1 MKHVY
6 DNTTRSPEAEL
17 PLLAG
22 DFRGIELEGSAE
34 LVQLTNALIACVR
47 SEALD
52 DFLISK
58 KPDYKN
64 FSLIDDAPAT
74 AQELTNALI
83 VEQTLE
89 SGERGAFSVRSLGH
103 YTGRALKSAT
113 SPFAW
118 GKAAEIKFPTD
129 YKFSVNVAL
138 GEVALGLP
146 EVLPIPEEKESFF
159 NQIQIKPLLPKVSNT
174 LDIELFDRGNNPKP
188 RFMPKFGEGF
198 LTDGTCGPT
207 DEKI

>member
-17 PLLAG
+17 PMLAG
-22 DFRGIELEGSAE
+22 DFRGVELKGSAE
-34 LVQLTNALIACVR
+34 LIQLTNALIACVR

-89 SGERGAFSVRSLGH
+89 SGERGAFSVRSLGR

-129 YKFSVNVAL
+129 FKVDVNVRL
-138 GEVALGLP
+138 GATAMSLAETIPQDKENFLFEDGLR
-146 EVLPIPEEKESFF
+146 I
-159 NQIQIKPLLPKVSNT
+159 IDIKPLKEKRELPNDPIFTDNDASK
-174 LDIELFDRGNNPKP
+174 LFKP
-188 RFMPKFGEGF
+188 PWFKQ
-198 LTDGTCGPT
+198 
-207 DEKI
+207 